1 MPKKIQLLA
10 KKIFFLAKT
19 CFCKFQKF
27 KFDSPKNIK
36 KVFFPIP
43 SQLTLVFAWIQFCY
57 VSLCMDSVPVCYP
70 MEYRFGL

>member
-1 MPKKIQLLA
+1 MATFFGVELHKPKLMIVLRYISITILGS
-10 KKIFFLAKT
+10 FGS
-19 CFCKFQKF
+19 
-27 KFDSPKNIK
+27 D
-36 KVFFPIP
+36 KVT